1 VVRHVDRANLY
12 DPKMRRK
19 LKSGRKAYFDILMPS
34 KLAIGYQRLTVGNAG
49 RWISRS
55 KLADGR
61 YQFVTIAR
69 ADDFEEADGLRILSF
84 AQAYEAARGK
94 SGSTGSVLTVADA
107 IRDYVRY
114 LYEVKSSG
122 RHAEVSAAK
131 LILPQFGKIRISEL
145 TAPRINQW
153 RDALARQPALAR
165 TGRGRPQQYKAPPTT
180 KDALRARRA
189 SVNRV
194 LTILKAALNYA
205 YENNEGLDNSAWSR
219 RVKRFPN
226 VDAARPGY
234 LTVEESQRLI
244 AAASASFR
252 PLVHAGLLTGCRYG
266 ELIALTCG
274 DYQRGKIYVAQSKS
288 GKPRSVTLSDEGVVF
303 FDSMLSGRASSD
315 PMFLR
320 HDDKPW
326 RGSQQTEPMQDA
338 CGRAGIVPA
347 IGFHQLRHTWA
358 SLAIM
363 NGMPLKLVARNLGHA
378 NTLMVEKHY
387 GHLTESYIDREIRAN
402 APRYNVQTTVAR
414 HTTTPMKRWISWTD
428 IRR

>member
-1 VVRHVDRANLY
+1 
-12 DPKMRRK
+12 
-19 LKSGRKAYFDILMPS
+19 
-34 KLAIGYQRLTVGNAG
+34 
-49 RWISRS
+49 
-55 KLADGR
+55 
-61 YQFVTIAR
+61 
-69 ADDFEEADGLRILSF
+69 
-84 AQAYEAARGK
+84 
-94 SGSTGSVLTVADA
+94 
-107 IRDYVRY
+107 
-114 LYEVKSSG
+114 
-122 RHAEVSAAK
+122 
-131 LILPQFGKIRISEL
+131 
-145 TAPRINQW
+145 
-153 RDALARQPALAR
+153 
-165 TGRGRPQQYKAPPTT
+165 
-180 KDALRARRA
+180 
-189 SVNRV
+189 
-194 LTILKAALNYA
+194 
-205 YENNEGLDNSAWSR
+205 
-219 RVKRFPN
+219 VKRFPN

-274 DYQRGKIYVAQSKS
+274 DYQRGKIYVAQPKS
-288 GKPRSVTLSDEGVVF
+288 GKPRSVTLSDEGVIF
-303 FDSMLSGRASSD
+303 FDSMVSGRASSD

-387 GHLTESYIDREIRAN
+387 GHLTESYIRRLSRRLDQQTVGQGSRRVHEAQGRGREARRRDQDARGSRRFPHQGQSRQAQGLTGASQRPRETDASDRSESHTEGQQALAGLYQNVESNLELAN
-402 APRYNVQTTVAR
+402 YAETWEWKEVKAT
-414 HTTTPMKRWISWTD
+414 KEG
-428 IRR
+428 